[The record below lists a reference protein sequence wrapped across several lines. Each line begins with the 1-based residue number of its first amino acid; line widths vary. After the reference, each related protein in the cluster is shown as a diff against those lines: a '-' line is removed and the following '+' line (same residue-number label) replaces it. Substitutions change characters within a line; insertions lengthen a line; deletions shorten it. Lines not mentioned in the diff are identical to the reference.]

1 MTTPRFTAKM
11 IGGDYQLVRDDA
23 GHKVNRS
30 LLTVLGAGVIA
41 SGLTRHSSLG
51 VVLTALGGGLLY
63 AGLTGRNPCRAI
75 MRAIESAGAS
85 PGPIGPSHQHG
96 RRVQKMQSPQD
107 RVEEASM
114 ASFPASDAPAH
125 SAQHDGARAK

>member
-30 LLTVLGAGVIA
+30 LLTVLGAGVLV

-51 VVLTALGGGLLY
+51 VVLSALGGGLLY
-63 AGLTGRNPCRAI
+63 AGLTGRNPCTAL
-75 MRAIESAGAS
+75 MRAIESVGES
-85 PGPIGPSHQHG
+85 PEGPSHQHG
-96 RRVQKMQSPQD
+96 RRVQRMQSPQD

-125 SAQHDGARAK
+125 SVQHDGARAK